1 VSRLRHFAASLSAAP
16 RYRHVL
22 LELLLLVAG
31 ILIALAVN
39 GWIEDRREA
48 RTERHYLER
57 LARDLDQDLEVLREF
72 VAFET
77 RQVDDAVL
85 AYRPLCGEVA
95 VSDRVPVSRALD
107 HLMMRRT
114 VRFARA
120 TYSDLLAT
128 GNLRLLSD
136 APLRD
141 RIVRLYEANERWTA
155 ILDRNNQIYV
165 DQAYMSFMMDAGLV
179 VPSPDS
185 NLFATEATR
194 QEFARRLAVAPRSPV
209 DRLWNLADA
218 DLDVL
223 CGKLWYRGFVSTQ
236 AIDQA
241 NTVAGQIATVRDE
254 IAAQLGRARSGPG

>member
-1 VSRLRHFAASLSAAP
+1 VGRLRHFAASLSAAP

-48 RTERHYLER
+48 RSERHYLER
-57 LARDLDQDLEVLREF
+57 LARDLDQDLEVLKEF
-72 VAFET
+72 VEFEM
-77 RQVDDAVL
+77 RQADDAVL
-85 AYRPLCGEVA
+85 AYRPLCGGVA
-95 VSDRVPVSRALD
+95 VSDREPVSRALD
-107 HLMMRRT
+107 HLMTRRT

-128 GNLRLLSD
+128 GNLRLVSN
-136 APLRD
+136 AALRD
-141 RIVRLYEANERWTA
+141 RVVRLYEANERWTA
-155 ILDRNNQIYV
+155 ILDRNNQVYV
-165 DQAYMSFMMDAGLV
+165 DQMYMSFMVDAGLV
-179 VPSPDS
+179 DPSPDS
-185 NLFATEATR
+185 NLLTMQGMR

-209 DRLWNLADA
+209 DRLWKLADA

-223 CGKLWYRGFVSTQ
+223 CGKLWYRGFISTQ

-241 NTVAGQIATVRDE
+241 KAVAGQIATVRNE
-254 IAAQLGRARSGPG
+254 IAAELGRARTG